1 MFSLEVE
8 QGDIK
13 NKAKQ
18 NKKQLLA
25 YLLTR
30 DMLS

>member
-13 NKAKQ
+13 NKKAKQ

-30 DMLS
+30 DMS